1 MEDTNSIKRELKKQQ
16 LRKQMVSNAGP
27 IRYSPGDHEEKE
39 REEGSQEAGK
49 KRLSRRVL
57 TGGIILLAVFLTVGI
72 IMYRNTYHQYTEYS
86 VSWET
91 DFRTSEEGQLP
102 AESTFTAYKDFGE
115 NVIKYT
121 KDGAAYIDAKGKT
134 VWIQAYEMRAP
145 IVAVNGDYAA
155 IADQQGNS
163 IYIFDKNG
171 CQGIATA
178 LLPILKVSV
187 SAKGLAAAILEDAK
201 SNYIGMFQKD
211 GKTLDIVIKS
221 RLSGDGYPLDFCLS
235 PEGNQVICSY
245 MYINQGRMECRV
257 VFYNFSEIGKNTS
270 ENRLVAGFDEDFKG
284 SMAPRV
290 HFLDEVYS
298 FACSDKGLSFFSS
311 RNLASPQLLLQ
322 VPMENQIRSLFY
334 SDRYIGVILD
344 NGEGESPYRME
355 IYHPTGE
362 LALKK
367 EFNFR
372 YQHVSIDGE
381 QILMWNE
388 NSFEAYNMAGT
399 QKFYGVFEET
409 ISKVKAGR
417 FSNSYL
423 IIGQNKMKE
432 IVLQ

>member
-16 LRKQMVSNAGP
+16 LRKQMVSNSGP
-27 IRYSPGDHEEKE
+27 IRFQPSDYEEEE
-39 REEGSQEAGK
+39 REEGSQETEK
-49 KRLSRRVL
+49 KRLGRRVL
-57 TGGIILLAVFLTVGI
+57 TGGIILLAVFLAVGG
-72 IMYRNTYHQYTEYS
+72 IMYRDAYHQYTEYNI
-86 VSWET
+86 SWET
-91 DFRTSEEGQLP
+91 DFLTGEEGQLQT
-102 AESTFTAYKDFGE
+102 ESSFTAYKDFGE

-134 VWIQAYEMRAP
+134 VWIQAYEMRSP

-155 IADQQGNS
+155 IADQQGNN
-163 IYIFDKNG
+163 IYIFDKSG

-201 SNYIGMFQKD
+201 SNYIAMFQKN
-211 GKTLDIVIKS
+211 GETLDIVIKS

-245 MYINQGRMECRV
+245 MYINQGRMDCRV

-290 HFLDEVYS
+290 HFLDEIYS

-322 VPMENQIRSLFY
+322 IPMENQIRSLFY

-344 NGEGESPYRME
+344 NEEGEAPYRME
-355 IYHPTGE
+355 IYQPTGD
-362 LALKK
+362 LVLKK

-381 QILMWNE
+381 QILLWNE
-388 NSFEAYNMAGT
+388 NSFQAYNLAGT

-423 IIGQNKMKE
+423 IISPNKMME
-432 IVLQ
+432 ITLQ